1 MRNIQIRYCIE
12 KSTQDIMKPILICII
27 LQFYTP
33 VLDVGGIL
41 SKAFRSPGDISFH
54 HWLHLFGLK
63 EEASFLWDIGSG
75 P

>member
-1 MRNIQIRYCIE
+1 ML
-12 KSTQDIMKPILICII
+12 PIIICII
-27 LQFYTP
+27 LQFYP
-33 VLDVGGIL
+33 PILYVGGIL

-54 HWLHLFGLK
+54 HWLHLFRLK

>member
-1 MRNIQIRYCIE
+1 
-12 KSTQDIMKPILICII
+12 MKPIIISII

-63 EEASFLWDIGSG
+63 EEASFLWVLAPG
-75 P
+75 PKGLSILRNKG